1 MRAQCSPLPAPSQ
14 VSHDG
19 GAMDLE
25 ENREFID
32 GRTLLTAAH
41 EIGDRVVA
49 GSVLNLSSLR

>member
-1 MRAQCSPLPAPSQ
+1 
-14 VSHDG
+14 
-19 GAMDLE
+19 MDLE